1 MSARIR
7 LSQTQNTG
15 LRQARRG
22 RRGIS
27 LLEVMLAI
35 AILGGSMAVIVQM
48 VHTGSRAAIRAREL
62 TQAQIHAESVMSQIV
77 SGVVL
82 PQTASTVPVET
93 YDMAGEWMYSVDV
106 QPGQQEGMLM
116 VAVTVE
122 RTLTSLPKPVMFTLQ
137 RLLVDPEFE
146 AMMTSDEEMSE
157 LDDGSADSTESQSGE
172 SL

>member
-82 PQTASTVPVET
+82 PQTASRSQLLIDSPT
-93 YDMAGEWMYSVDV
+93 YPQFRCARRWPLHS
-106 QPGQQEGMLM
+106 
-116 VAVTVE
+116 A
-122 RTLTSLPKPVMFTLQ
+122 SLVC
-137 RLLVDPEFE
+137 
-146 AMMTSDEEMSE
+146 
-157 LDDGSADSTESQSGE
+157 
-172 SL
+172 